1 MSAPPTGRC
10 TPAGQLADHLAAA
23 ERLHELLPEL
33 NAVGDRLID
42 VYRTG
47 GRLYTFGNG
56 GSAADAQHLAGE
68 FIGRY
73 LRERRPLPAVSLV
86 TDPSVTSCI
95 GNDYSYD
102 EVFARQVEA
111 LVTAGDMVVGFTTSG
126 RSANVVRGLAEARKA
141 GAVTVLFVGGE
152 HDGMPAAQYA
162 DHTLTAPATATA
174 RIQEMHLTLLHLLS
188 EQVDAW
194 AADGHPVS
202 EPAPDDVRQ
211 ENAA

>member
-1 MSAPPTGRC
+1 MSAPPTGHIA
-10 TPAGQLADHLAAA
+10 PAGQLADHLAAA
-23 ERLHELLPEL
+23 QRLHDLLPQL
-33 NAVGDRLID
+33 TAVGDRLIE
-42 VYRTG
+42 VYRSG

-111 LVTAGDMVVGFTTSG
+111 LVCPGDMVVAFTTSG
-126 RSANVVRGLAEARKA
+126 RSANVVRGLEAARKA
-141 GAVTVLFVGGE
+141 GAVTVLLTGGE
-152 HDGMPAAQYA
+152 HGGLPAAQWA
-162 DHTLTAPATATA
+162 DHTLVAHATATA

-188 EQVDAW
+188 EHVDAW
-194 AADGHPVS
+194 AAGA
-202 EPAPDDVRQ
+202 APTSSASDDTRQ
-211 ENAA
+211 ESAV